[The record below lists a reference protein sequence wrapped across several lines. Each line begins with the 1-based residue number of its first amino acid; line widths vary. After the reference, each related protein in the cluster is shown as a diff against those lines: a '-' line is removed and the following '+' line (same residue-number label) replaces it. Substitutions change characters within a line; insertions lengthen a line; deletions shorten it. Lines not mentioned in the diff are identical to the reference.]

1 MSPLPPG
8 PRSALLHSLR
18 YARDPFG
25 WSLRC
30 LARYGDPFT
39 APTVFGPQVV
49 TADPAVVEDVF
60 AADPATFAATGA
72 ALLGPVVGSSS
83 VMLLDGERHRA
94 ARKLLAPPFHRAAIE
109 RLGDAVAEVARHRIG
124 ALPRGRAL
132 DIHGV
137 MREIASDVI
146 VRIVFGATEAATAR
160 SLTAQLFDLARTLKP
175 TFLLVPALRRRLGG
189 LSAWARFQRACERS
203 QALVADL
210 IAARRDAPPGSDLL
224 GLLLGARDAA
234 GEPLSEREVWEQLM
248 TFFMAGHDTTAS
260 TLAWAVQ
267 LVHRDPSVRDR
278 LRAEVDSITDAAA
291 LAARPYLEAVCLET
305 LRLCP
310 IAPYIAR
317 DLRRPFAVGG
327 HALPAGTGIAISI
340 IGIHHRPELYP
351 DPERFDP
358 DRFLGRSYPPSQF
371 LPFGGGARRCVGA
384 TLAMLELKLVLGAMM
399 QAPPLRLIGDP
410 AIRATVRNTTVG
422 PRGGVAVELAPAEG
436 RHHRGG

>member
-8 PRSALLHSLR
+8 PHSTLLHALR

-25 WSLRC
+25 SSLRC
-30 LARYGDPFT
+30 LATYGDPFT

-60 AADPATFAATGA
+60 AADPASFAATGA
-72 ALLGPVVGSSS
+72 ALLGPVMGTSS
-83 VMLLDGERHRA
+83 VMLVDGDRHRA

-109 RLGDAVAEVARHRIG
+109 RLGEAILELARHRIA
-124 ALPRGRAL
+124 ALPRGRAF
-132 DIHGV
+132 DIHDAL
-137 MREIASDVI
+137 REITSDVI

-160 SLTAQLFDLARTLKP
+160 ALTAQLFDLASTLEP
-175 TFLLVPALRRRLGG
+175 TFLLFPALRRRLGG
-189 LSAWARFQRACERS
+189 LSAWARFLRACERS
-203 QALVADL
+203 QAVVGDL
-210 IAARRDAPPGSDLL
+210 IAARRDAPPAADLL
-224 GLLLGARDAA
+224 GLLLGARDATGA
-234 GEPLSEREVWEQLM
+234 PLSEREVWEQLM

-260 TLAWAVQ
+260 TLAWAIQ
-267 LVHRDPSVRDR
+267 LVHRDPAVRDR
-278 LRAEVDSITDAAA
+278 LRAEVDSAGDAAA

-327 HALPAGTGIAISI
+327 HELPTGTSLAISI
-340 IGIHHRPELYP
+340 IGIHHRPEIYP
-351 DPERFDP
+351 EPQRFDPERF
-358 DRFLGRSYPPSQF
+358 LGHSHAPSQF

-384 TLAMLELKLVLGAMM
+384 ALALLELKLVLGAVM
-399 QAPPLRLIGDP
+399 QAPPLRLTGDP

-422 PRGGVAVELAPAEG
+422 PRGGVAVEIAAC
-436 RHHRGG
+436 

>member
-8 PRSALLHSLR
+8 PRSTLLHSLR

-25 WSLRC
+25 SSLRC
-30 LARYGDPFT
+30 LAMYGDPYT

-49 TADPAVVEDVF
+49 TADPAVVADVF
-60 AADPATFAATGA
+60 AADPASFAATGA
-72 ALLGPVVGSSS
+72 ALLGPVMGASS

-109 RLGDAVAEVARHRIG
+109 RLGETIAEVARHRVA
-124 ALPRGRAL
+124 ALPRGSAF
-132 DIHGV
+132 DIHDAL
-137 MREIASDVI
+137 RAIASDVI
-146 VRIVFGATEAATAR
+146 VRIVFGVTEAATAR
-160 SLTAQLFDLARTLKP
+160 ALTAQLFDLARTLKP
-175 TFLLVPALRRRLGG
+175 TFMLVPALRRRLGG
-189 LSAWARFQRACERS
+189 LSAWARFLRACERS

-210 IAARRDAPPGSDLL
+210 ISARRDAPPTADLL
-224 GLLLGARDAA
+224 GLLLGARDAIGA
-234 GEPLSEREVWEQLM
+234 PLSARDVWEQLM

-260 TLAWAVQ
+260 TLAWVIQ
-267 LVHRDPSVRDR
+267 LVHRDPAVRDR
-278 LRAEVDSITDAAA
+278 LRAEVDGATDAAS

-327 HALPAGTGIAISI
+327 HELPAGASLAISI
-340 IGIHHRPELYP
+340 VGIHHRPELYP
-351 DPERFDP
+351 EPERFDP
-358 DRFLGRSYPPSQF
+358 DRFLGRSYAPSQF

-384 TLAMLELKLVLGAMM
+384 ALAMLELKLVLGVVM
-399 QAPPLRLIGDP
+399 QAPPLRLTGDP

-422 PRGGVAVELAPAEG
+422 PRGGVVVEIAAS
-436 RHHRGG
+436 

>member
-8 PRSALLHSLR
+8 PRSTLLHSLR

-25 WSLRC
+25 SSLRS
-30 LARYGDPFT
+30 LATYGDPYT

-60 AADPATFAATGA
+60 AADPASFAATGA
-72 ALLGPVVGSSS
+72 ELLGPVMGASS
-83 VMLLDGERHRA
+83 VILVDGERHRA

-109 RLGDAVAEVARHRIG
+109 RLGEAIVEVARHRVG
-124 ALPRGRAL
+124 VLPRGHAF
-132 DIHGV
+132 DIHGAL
-137 MREIASDVI
+137 REITSDVI
-146 VRIVFGATEAATAR
+146 VRIVFGATEATTAR
-160 SLTAQLFDLARTLKP
+160 ALTAQLFDLARTLKP
-175 TFLLVPALRRRLGG
+175 TFMFVPALRRRFGG

-203 QALVADL
+203 QAIVADL
-210 IAARRDAPPGSDLL
+210 IAARRDAPAAADLL
-224 GLLLGARDAA
+224 GLLLGARDATGA
-234 GEPLSEREVWEQLM
+234 PASEREVWEQLM

-267 LVHRDPSVRDR
+267 LVHRDPGVRDR
-278 LRAEVDSITDAAA
+278 LRAEIDGITDAAT

-317 DLRRPFAVGG
+317 DLRTPFAVGG
-327 HALPAGTGIAISI
+327 YELPAGASLAISI
-340 IGIHHRPELYP
+340 IGIHRRPELYP
-351 DPERFDP
+351 EPERFDP
-358 DRFLGRSYPPSQF
+358 DRFLGRSYAPSQF

-384 TLAMLELKLVLGAMM
+384 ALAMLELKLVLGVVM
-399 QAPPLRLIGDP
+399 QAPPLRLTGDP

-422 PRGGVAVELAPAEG
+422 PRGGVVVEHAAS
-436 RHHRGG
+436 

>member
-8 PRSALLHSLR
+8 PHSTLLHALR

-25 WSLRC
+25 SSLRC
-30 LARYGDPFT
+30 LATYGDPFT

-60 AADPATFAATGA
+60 AADPASFAATGA
-72 ALLGPVVGSSS
+72 ALLGPVMGTSS
-83 VMLLDGERHRA
+83 VMLVDGDRHRA

-109 RLGDAVAEVARHRIG
+109 RLGEAILELARHRIA
-124 ALPRGRAL
+124 ALPRGRAF
-132 DIHGV
+132 DIHDAL
-137 MREIASDVI
+137 REITSDVI

-160 SLTAQLFDLARTLKP
+160 ALTAQLFDLASTLEP
-175 TFLLVPALRRRLGG
+175 TFLLFPALRRRLGG
-189 LSAWARFQRACERS
+189 LSAWARFLRACERS
-203 QALVADL
+203 QAVVRDL
-210 IAARRDAPPGSDLL
+210 IAARRDAPPAADLL
-224 GLLLGARDAA
+224 GLLLGARDATGA
-234 GEPLSEREVWEQLM
+234 PLSEREVWEQLM

-260 TLAWAVQ
+260 TLAWAIQ
-267 LVHRDPSVRDR
+267 LVHRDPAVRDR
-278 LRAEVDSITDAAA
+278 LRAEVDSAGDAAA

-327 HALPAGTGIAISI
+327 HELPTGTSLAISI
-340 IGIHHRPELYP
+340 IGIHHRPEIYP
-351 DPERFDP
+351 EPQRFDPERF
-358 DRFLGRSYPPSQF
+358 LGHSHAPSQF

-384 TLAMLELKLVLGAMM
+384 ALALLELKLVLGAVM
-399 QAPPLRLIGDP
+399 QAPPLRLTGDP

-422 PRGGVAVELAPAEG
+422 PRGGVAVEIAAC
-436 RHHRGG
+436 

>member
-8 PRSALLHSLR
+8 PRSTLLNSLR

-25 WSLRC
+25 SSLRS
-30 LARYGDPFT
+30 LATYGDPFT

-60 AADPATFAATGA
+60 AADPASFAATGA
-72 ALLGPVVGSSS
+72 ALLGPVMGTSS
-83 VMLLDGERHRA
+83 VMLVDGERHRA

-109 RLGDAVAEVARHRIG
+109 RLGEAIVEVARHRVG
-124 ALPRGRAL
+124 ALPRGRAF
-132 DIHGV
+132 DIHRV
-137 MREIASDVI
+137 LREIASDVI

-160 SLTAQLFDLARTLKP
+160 ALTAQLFDLARALKP
-175 TFLLVPALRRRLGG
+175 TFMLVPALRRRLGG

-203 QALVADL
+203 QTVVADL
-210 IAARRDAPPGSDLL
+210 IAARRDAPPAADLL
-224 GLLLGARDAA
+224 GLLLGARDATGA
-234 GEPLSEREVWEQLM
+234 PLSVREVWEQLM

-267 LVHRDPSVRDR
+267 LVHRDPVVRDR
-278 LRAEVDSITDAAA
+278 LRAEVDSATAAEA

-327 HALPAGTGIAISI
+327 YELPAGASLAISI
-340 IGIHHRPELYP
+340 IGIHRRPELYP
-351 DPERFDP
+351 EPERFDP
-358 DRFLGRSYPPSQF
+358 ERFLGRSYAPSQF
-371 LPFGGGARRCVGA
+371 LPFGGGARRCMGA
-384 TLAMLELKLVLGAMM
+384 ALAVLELKLVLGVVM
-399 QAPPLRLIGDP
+399 QAPPLRLTGDP

-422 PRGGVAVELAPAEG
+422 PRGGVMVELAAS
-436 RHHRGG
+436 

>member
-8 PRSALLHSLR
+8 PRSAVLHSLR

-49 TADPAVVEDVF
+49 TADPAVVDDVF
-60 AADPATFAATGA
+60 AADPASFAATGA
-72 ALLGPVVGSSS
+72 ALLGPVMGTSS

-94 ARKLLAPPFHRAAIE
+94 TRKLLAPPFHRGAIE
-109 RLGDAVAEVARHRIG
+109 RLGEAIAEVARDRLG

-132 DIHGV
+132 DIHDA

-146 VRIVFGATEAATAR
+146 VRIVFGATEPAAAR
-160 SLTAQLFDLARTLKP
+160 ALTAQLFDLSRTLKP

-203 QALVADL
+203 QVLVAGL
-210 IAARRDAPPGSDLL
+210 IAARRGAPPGADLL

-234 GEPLSEREVWEQLM
+234 GEPLSEREVWEHLM

-267 LVHRDPSVRDR
+267 LVHREPQIRDR
-278 LRAEVDSITDAAA
+278 LRAEVATAPDGDAAA
-291 LAARPYLEAVCLET
+291 LAALPYLEAVCQET

-317 DLRRPFAVGG
+317 DLRRPFAVRG
-327 HALPAGTGIAISI
+327 HELPAGAALAISI
-340 IGIHHRPELYP
+340 IGIHRRPELYP
-351 DPERFDP
+351 EPERFDP
-358 DRFLGRSYPPSQF
+358 DRFLGRGYPPSHF

-384 TLAMLELKLVLGAMM
+384 ALAMLELKLVLGALM
-399 QAPPLRLIGDP
+399 QAPPLRLLGDP

-422 PRGGVAVELAPAEG
+422 PRGGVMVELAAA
-436 RHHRGG
+436 

>member
-8 PRSALLHSLR
+8 PRSTLLQALR

-25 WSLRC
+25 SSLRC
-30 LARYGDPFT
+30 LARYGDPYT
-39 APTVFGPQVV
+39 APTLFGPQVV
-49 TADPAVVEDVF
+49 TADPRVVEDVF
-60 AADPATFAATGA
+60 AADPASFAATGA
-72 ALLGPVVGSSS
+72 ALLGPVMGPSS

-94 ARKLLAPPFHRAAIE
+94 ARKLLVPPFHRTAIE
-109 RLGDAVAEVARHRIG
+109 RLGEAIVEVARHRID
-124 ALPRGRAL
+124 ALPRGRAF
-132 DIHGV
+132 DIHDV
-137 MREIASDVI
+137 MREITSDVI

-160 SLTAQLFDLARTLKP
+160 ALTAQLFDLVRTVKP

-210 IAARRDAPPGSDLL
+210 IAARRDAPPGMDLL
-224 GLLLGARDAA
+224 GLLLGARTAA
-234 GEPLSEREVWEQLM
+234 GEPLSGREVWEQLM

-267 LVHRDPSVRDR
+267 LVHRDPQVRDR
-278 LRAEVDSITDAAA
+278 LRAEVAGTSGAAE
-291 LAARPYLEAVCLET
+291 LAATPYLEAVCLET

-317 DLRRPFAVGG
+317 DLRRPFAIGG
-327 HALPAGTGIAISI
+327 YELPAGTGIAISI
-340 IGIHHRPELYP
+340 IGIHRRPELYP
-351 DPERFDP
+351 EPDRFDP

-384 TLAMLELKLVLGAMM
+384 ALAMLELKLVLGTLM
-399 QAPPLRLIGDP
+399 QAPPLRLTGGP

-422 PRGGVAVELAPAEG
+422 PRGGVAVELAAA
-436 RHHRGG
+436 

>member
-8 PRSALLHSLR
+8 PRSAVLHSLR

-39 APTVFGPQVV
+39 APTVFGPQVI

-60 AADPATFAATGA
+60 AADPASFAATGA
-72 ALLGPVVGSSS
+72 ALLGPVMGTSS

-94 ARKLLAPPFHRAAIE
+94 TRKLLAPPFHRGAIE
-109 RLGDAVAEVARHRIG
+109 RLGEAIAQVARDRLG

-132 DIHGV
+132 DIHDV

-146 VRIVFGATEAATAR
+146 VRIVFGATEPAAAR
-160 SLTAQLFDLARTLKP
+160 ALTAELFDLARTLKP

-203 QALVADL
+203 QVLVAGL
-210 IAARRDAPPGSDLL
+210 IAARRDAPPGADLL
-224 GLLLGARDAA
+224 GLLLGARDSA
-234 GEPLSEREVWEQLM
+234 GEPLSEREVWEHLM

-267 LVHRDPSVRDR
+267 LVHRDPRVRDR
-278 LRAEVDSITDAAA
+278 LRAEVATATDDAA
-291 LAARPYLEAVCLET
+291 LAALPYLEAVCQET

-317 DLRRPFAVGG
+317 DLRRPFAVRG
-327 HALPAGTGIAISI
+327 HELPAGATLAISI
-340 IGIHHRPELYP
+340 IGIHRRPELYP
-351 DPERFDP
+351 EPERFDP
-358 DRFLGRSYPPSQF
+358 DRFLGRGYPPSQF

-384 TLAMLELKLVLGAMM
+384 ALAMLELKLVLGVLM
-399 QAPPLRLIGDP
+399 QAPPLRLLGDP
-410 AIRATVRNTTVG
+410 AIRAIVRNTTVG
-422 PRGGVAVELAPAEG
+422 PRGGVTVELAAA
-436 RHHRGG
+436 